1 VPDAKAKREVQVA
14 HPDLMRQI
22 IGDLAFIM
30 QEVSNGAREGMFT
43 VQGATPRLGGSGD
56 RPPAA
61 STRTRAVR
69 PGVETGPHPGRAKVR
84 TGVG

>member
-1 VPDAKAKREVQVA
+1 MMA
-14 HPDLMRQI
+14 
-22 IGDLAFIM
+22 GT
-30 QEVSNGAREGMFT
+30 FT
-43 VQGATPRLGGSGD
+43 VHGSTPRLGGSGD

-61 STRTRAVR
+61 STRTRAAR